1 MRRPVKDRDAL
12 DLVGEWLACNRAE
25 IAVVELASAT
35 GLGRTTWRATLRTA
49 LGRMQSGFGISPG
62 AALRQAYT
70 ELGYRRTANLLE
82 LSEAAA

>member
-12 DLVGEWLACNRAE
+12 DLVDEWLACNRAE
-25 IAVVELASAT
+25 LCVVELAHVAGT
-35 GLGRTTWRATLRTA
+35 RRMWRATLRSA

-70 ELGYRRTANLLE
+70 ELGYRRSADMLE